1 MTQGT
6 ATSRQQGLRH
16 AAAVIFALVAIV
28 PLLVFAWTLHALDVI
43 KRTEAQ
49 VGLALSLAVALLG
62 FWMFRVML
70 GRMSE
75 VVQALV
81 AAVDQANRA
90 ARRSAHA
97 EPAHVSAPAP
107 APALAPANGAAAPVR
122 PVAPV
127 PNAAALDAA
136 RAKVIAPSPFAT
148 APVSRE
154 RALPGFGD
162 IRELGEVT
170 RTMGALWQRE
180 ANAHLGRRVQI
191 SVANSR
197 EPLIGTLSEVSD
209 DGLILELPDEPI
221 AIAYRRI
228 TSIEG
233 LAAATA

>member
-6 ATSRQQGLRH
+6 VTSRQQGLRQ
-16 AAAVIFALVAIV
+16 AAAIIFALVAIV
-28 PLLVFAWTLHALDVI
+28 PLLVFAWTLHTLDVV

-70 GRMSE
+70 TRMSE
-75 VVQALV
+75 IVQALV
-81 AAVDQANRA
+81 AAVEQANRA
-90 ARRSAHA
+90 RRPAQA
-97 EPAHVSAPAP
+97 EPQQTPARATAPAATPAPTNGAPAP
-107 APALAPANGAAAPVR
+107 AQPS
-122 PVAPV
+122 
-127 PNAAALDAA
+127 AALEAA

-148 APVSRE
+148 APVSRD
-154 RALPGFGD
+154 RALPGIGN
-162 IRELGEVT
+162 IREFGEVT

-180 ANAHLGRRVQI
+180 AKAHIGRRVQI

-197 EPLIGTLSEVSD
+197 EPLVGTLSEVSD

-228 TSIEG
+228 TAIEG
-233 LAAATA
+233 VAAAATA

>member
-6 ATSRQQGLRH
+6 ATSRQHGLRQ

-28 PLLVFAWTLHALDVI
+28 PLLTFAWTLHALDVI

-49 VGLALSLAVALLG
+49 VGLGLSLAVALLG

-81 AAVDQANRA
+81 AAVDHANRV
-90 ARRSAHA
+90 RRPVPAEAHPISA
-97 EPAHVSAPAP
+97 APAAATAGTAATPTPRAPTP
-107 APALAPANGAAAPVR
+107 ASSGAA
-122 PVAPV
+122 
-127 PNAAALDAA
+127 LEAA
-136 RAKVIAPSPFAT
+136 RAKVVAPSPFAT

-154 RALPGFGD
+154 RALPGVGN
-162 IRELGEVT
+162 IREFGEVT

-180 ANAHLGRRVQI
+180 AKSHLGRRVQI

-197 EPLIGTLSEVSD
+197 EPLVGTLSEVSD

-228 TSIEG
+228 TAIEG
-233 LAAATA
+233 LATAPA

>member
-6 ATSRQQGLRH
+6 VTSRQQGLRQ
-16 AAAVIFALVAIV
+16 AAAIIFALVAIV

-70 GRMSE
+70 TRMSE
-75 VVQALV
+75 IVQALV
-81 AAVDQANRA
+81 AAVEQANRA
-90 ARRSAHA
+90 RRPSQPEAHPAPARAAS
-97 EPAHVSAPAP
+97 PPPAP
-107 APALAPANGAAAPVR
+107 APASGSAAPAPAS
-122 PVAPV
+122 
-127 PNAAALDAA
+127 AAALEAA

-148 APVSRE
+148 APVSKD
-154 RALPGFGD
+154 RALPGIGN
-162 IRELGEVT
+162 IREFGEVT

-180 ANAHLGRRVQI
+180 AKAHVGRRVQI

-197 EPLIGTLSEVSD
+197 EPLVGTLSEVSD
-209 DGLILELPDEPI
+209 DGLILELPDEPT

-233 LAAATA
+233 ITAAATA

>member
-6 ATSRQQGLRH
+6 ATSSQQGLRH

-28 PLLVFAWTLHALDVI
+28 PILTFAWTLHALDVI

-49 VGLALSLAVALLG
+49 VGLSLSLAVALLG

-70 GRMSE
+70 ARMSE

-81 AAVDQANRA
+81 AAVDQANRV
-90 ARRSAHA
+90 RRPTQA
-97 EPAHVSAPAP
+97 EPHATVASPAASMAATAAKPATPAP
-107 APALAPANGAAAPVR
+107 AAAPSR
-122 PVAPV
+122 
-127 PNAAALDAA
+127 AALEAA

-148 APVSRE
+148 APVSGD
-154 RALPGFGD
+154 RALPGFGN
-162 IRELGEVT
+162 IREFGEVT

-180 ANAHLGRRVQI
+180 AKAHLGRRVQI
-191 SVANSR
+191 SVANNR
-197 EPLIGTLSEVSD
+197 EPMVGTLSEVSD

-228 TSIEG
+228 TAIEG
-233 LAAATA
+233 LATAPA

>member
-6 ATSRQQGLRH
+6 ATSRQHGLRQ

-28 PLLVFAWTLHALDVI
+28 PLLVFAWTLHALDVV

-49 VGLALSLAVALLG
+49 VGLSLSLAVALLG

-70 GRMSE
+70 SRMSE

-81 AAVDQANRA
+81 AAVDQANRVRRPSPPEQQSPLPTPA
-90 ARRSAHA
+90 AA
-97 EPAHVSAPAP
+97 APAP
-107 APALAPANGAAAPVR
+107 AVAKAAPAS
-122 PVAPV
+122 
-127 PNAAALDAA
+127 AALDAA
-136 RAKVIAPSPFAT
+136 RAKVTAPSPFAT

-154 RALPGFGD
+154 RALPGIGN
-162 IRELGEVT
+162 IREFGEVT
-170 RTMGALWQRE
+170 RTMGVLWQRE
-180 ANAHLGRRVQI
+180 AKAHLGRRVQI

-197 EPLIGTLSEVSD
+197 EPLVGTLSEVSD

-228 TSIEG
+228 TAIEG
-233 LAAATA
+233 LATATA

>member
-6 ATSRQQGLRH
+6 ATSRQHGLRQ

-28 PLLVFAWTLHALDVI
+28 PLLTFAWTLHALDVI

-49 VGLALSLAVALLG
+49 VGLGLSLAVALLG

-75 VVQALV
+75 VVQAMV
-81 AAVDQANRA
+81 AAVDHANRV
-90 ARRSAHA
+90 RRPVPAEAPPISA
-97 EPAHVSAPAP
+97 APAVATAGPATPTPRAPTP
-107 APALAPANGAAAPVR
+107 APSGAA
-122 PVAPV
+122 
-127 PNAAALDAA
+127 LEAA
-136 RAKVIAPSPFAT
+136 RAKVVAPSPFAT

-154 RALPGFGD
+154 RALPGVGN
-162 IRELGEVT
+162 IREFGEVT

-180 ANAHLGRRVQI
+180 AKSHLGRRVQI

-197 EPLIGTLSEVSD
+197 EPLVGTLSEVSD
-209 DGLILELPDEPI
+209 DGLILDLPDEPI

-228 TSIEG
+228 TAIEG
-233 LAAATA
+233 IAAAATA

>member
-6 ATSRQQGLRH
+6 ATSRQHGLRQ

-28 PLLVFAWTLHALDVI
+28 PLLTFAWTLHALDVV

-81 AAVDQANRA
+81 AAVDHANRV
-90 ARRSAHA
+90 RRPTPA
-97 EPAHVSAPAP
+97 EPHPISAAPAP
-107 APALAPANGAAAPVR
+107 ATAAMATMPAPPVQTPAASGAA
-122 PVAPV
+122 
-127 PNAAALDAA
+127 LEAA
-136 RAKVIAPSPFAT
+136 RAKVVAPSPFAT

-154 RALPGFGD
+154 RALPGVGN
-162 IRELGEVT
+162 IREFGEVT

-180 ANAHLGRRVQI
+180 AKSHLGRRVQI

-197 EPLIGTLSEVSD
+197 EPLVGTLSEVSD

-228 TSIEG
+228 TAIEG
-233 LAAATA
+233 LATAPA

>member
-6 ATSRQQGLRH
+6 ATSRQQGLRQ
-16 AAAVIFALVAIV
+16 AAAVIFALVAVV

-49 VGLALSLAVALLG
+49 VGLSLSLAVALLG

-70 GRMSE
+70 SRMSE

-90 ARRSAHA
+90 RRPSPS
-97 EPAHVSAPAP
+97 EQQSVPPPAAA
-107 APALAPANGAAAPVR
+107 AAAPA
-122 PVAPV
+122 APAAKAA
-127 PNAAALDAA
+127 PASAALDAA
-136 RAKVIAPSPFAT
+136 RAKVTAPSPFAT
-148 APVSRE
+148 APVSRD
-154 RALPGFGD
+154 RALPGFGN
-162 IRELGEVT
+162 IREFGEVT

-180 ANAHLGRRVQI
+180 AKVHLGRRVQI

-197 EPLIGTLSEVSD
+197 EPLVGTLSEVSD

-228 TSIEG
+228 TAIEG
-233 LAAATA
+233 LATATA

>member
-6 ATSRQQGLRH
+6 ATSRQHGLRQ

-28 PLLVFAWTLHALDVI
+28 PLLTFAWTLHALDVI

-49 VGLALSLAVALLG
+49 VGLGLSLAVALLG

-81 AAVDQANRA
+81 AAVDHANRV
-90 ARRSAHA
+90 RRPVPAEAHPISA
-97 EPAHVSAPAP
+97 APAAATAGPAATPTPRAPTP
-107 APALAPANGAAAPVR
+107 APSGAA
-122 PVAPV
+122 
-127 PNAAALDAA
+127 LEAA
-136 RAKVIAPSPFAT
+136 RAKLVAPSPFAT

-154 RALPGFGD
+154 RALPGVGN
-162 IRELGEVT
+162 IREFGEVT

-180 ANAHLGRRVQI
+180 AKSHLGRRVQI
-191 SVANSR
+191 SVSNSR
-197 EPLIGTLSEVSD
+197 EPLVGTLSEVSD

-228 TSIEG
+228 TAIEG
-233 LAAATA
+233 LAAAPA